1 MEDILRPFELTA
13 GMCHM
18 HWLTP
23 FVVYWRG
30 GRSRRSCSHADASGE
45 WLSHPLPHGGR

>member
-1 MEDILRPFELTA
+1 
-13 GMCHM
+13 M

-23 FVVYWRG
+23 FVVYWA
-30 GRSRRSCSHADASGE
+30 RRQKPEVLRSHADAYGE